1 MNSLLNIIA
10 TAIRMSIPLGYA
22 AIGGSISEFSGVVA
36 LGLEGFMTIGAFTA
50 VVGAYYLGSAWLGVL
65 AAMIAGT
72 LFALVFGLFCI
83 KYKSNQIVAGVGMN
97 IIAEGL
103 VSVLM
108 ISIFGSKGKSA
119 VVDALPAV
127 NIPVIKDIPILNT
140 LFSGYTGLAYL
151 LFAVMV
157 IAWIV
162 IYKMPAGIRLRATGI
177 NDTVVDSLGLRSGMI
192 KYVAVGVCG
201 ALSALGGAFLS
212 LSQLNFYSKDGMGE
226 GSDVAKFLSLTTM
239 ELIEVIL
246 SKENLNRAYKKVV
259 ANKGAGGV
267 DGVAVEELGN
277 YIRENREKIITSLR
291 NRTYIPKP
299 VRRVYIPKDNGKKRP
314 LGIPTA
320 LDRTIQQAISQPIS
334 DIYEEIFSDYSYGF
348 RPGRSCHDAIRQALE
363 YLNDGYEWVV
373 DIDIEQFFDKVNHDK
388 LIQILREQVNDSTTL
403 NLIRKYLKAGVMENG
418 LEKATITGVPQ
429 GGPLSV
435 VCSNVYLD
443 KLDKELEH
451 RGLRFTRY
459 ADDVLIIT
467 KSEMA
472 ANRVLKSI
480 SEWLERKLFLKV
492 NATKTKV
499 VRPTRS
505 KYLGFTFLK
514 NGREWKVKPT
524 TEKKKKLKKKLSEYL
539 KRGKAIARPLA
550 VTVKRV
556 NEMVRGWINYFR
568 IGMMKE
574 YMEKFGEW
582 LRHKIRVIVMK
593 QWKKPK
599 TIYRNLSYLNWKNR
613 NGFSHEEIYKVANSR
628 LGWYKR
634 SGMNVVNFIIS
645 KDLLENRIKD
655 GAGLLNPLSYY
666 LAKVGI

>member
-1 MNSLLNIIA
+1 
-10 TAIRMSIPLGYA
+10 
-22 AIGGSISEFSGVVA
+22 
-36 LGLEGFMTIGAFTA
+36 
-50 VVGAYYLGSAWLGVL
+50 
-65 AAMIAGT
+65 
-72 LFALVFGLFCI
+72 
-83 KYKSNQIVAGVGMN
+83 
-97 IIAEGL
+97 
-103 VSVLM
+103 
-108 ISIFGSKGKSA
+108 
-119 VVDALPAV
+119 
-127 NIPVIKDIPILNT
+127 
-140 LFSGYTGLAYL
+140 
-151 LFAVMV
+151 
-157 IAWIV
+157 
-162 IYKMPAGIRLRATGI
+162 
-177 NDTVVDSLGLRSGMI
+177 
-192 KYVAVGVCG
+192 
-201 ALSALGGAFLS
+201 
-212 LSQLNFYSKDGMGE
+212 
-226 GSDVAKFLSLTTM
+226 M

-267 DGVAVEELGN
+267 DGVTVEELGN
-277 YIRENREKIITSLR
+277 YIRKNREKIITSLR

-299 VRRVYIPKDNGKKRP
+299 VRRVFIPKDNGKKRP

-334 DIYEEIFSDYSYGF
+334 DIYEKIFSDYSYGF

-363 YLNDGYEWVV
+363 YLNEGYEWVV

-459 ADDVLIIT
+459 ADDVLIFT

-472 ANRVLKSI
+472 ANRVMKSI

-514 NGREWKVKPT
+514 KGGEWKVKPT

-539 KRGKAIARPLA
+539 KRGRAVARPLA
-550 VTVKRV
+550 ATIKRV

-574 YMEKFGEW
+574 FMEKFGEW
-582 LRHKIRVIVMK
+582 MRHKIRVIVMK

-599 TIYRNLSYLNWKNR
+599 TIYKNLSYLNWKNH
-613 NGFSHEEIYKVANSR
+613 NGFSHEDIYKVANSR
-628 LGWYKR
+628 LGWYRR